1 MRISDLIG
9 QMSRRVGLTLSWL
22 FLLAT
27 VITCYEVVMRY
38 VFQAPTTWAHAVTTF
53 ICAAAF
59 MVAGA
64 YSEERR
70 EHIRITAL
78 YDRLGASRRRLCDLL
93 AYGCGIVF
101 LGGLAYGAFW
111 EAVGSLL
118 RFDEGRWRPETLGGA
133 FDFPLPAFLRA
144 ILFLSVLLFLLQVLV
159 HLGQKLRGGR

>member
-1 MRISDLIG
+1 MRLSDLIG
-9 QMSRRVGLTLSWL
+9 QTSRRVGLALSWL

-27 VITCYEVVMRY
+27 AITCYEVVMRY

-64 YSEERR
+64 YSEQRH
-70 EHIRITAL
+70 EHIRITAI
-78 YDRLGASRRRLCDLL
+78 YDRLRVPERRLCDLL
-93 AYGCGIVF
+93 AYACGIVF
-101 LGGLAYGAFW
+101 LGGLGYGALW
-111 EAVGSLL
+111 EAVDSLL

-133 FDFPLPAFLRA
+133 FAFPLPAFLRG

-159 HLGQKLRGGR
+159 HLGRKLRGDR